1 MNTLGRISTKDK
13 SGRPRGVWPN
23 RHASWIVFLV
33 LACSAVDLTA
43 TEVDRLLVAVNGT
56 AITEGDLYIARKLN
70 PLVFSI
76 DEKDTASREDAISR
90 LIDLELIR
98 QELRHFSMDAENE
111 NSLDA
116 KVKEWRDR
124 LTEAGI
130 TPGDVERLG
139 IRESELNSYLRL
151 RISILEFVDF
161 RFGPFAVVSDAEIEA
176 YYQETFRP
184 QLRDS
189 GLEIPPL
196 AQVSDRIESILKED
210 KINEALDQWLLDT
223 RDNARI
229 EYFYKG
235 DPAGKDPAFSREG
248 SLSGATE

>member
-1 MNTLGRISTKDK
+1 LERIRAKDE
-13 SGRPRGVWPN
+13 SGRRRGV
-23 RHASWIVFLV
+23 RSKLRTVWIVSLI
-33 LACSAVDLTA
+33 LACSALDLA
-43 TEVDRLLVAVNGT
+43 GTEVDRLLVAVNGSV
-56 AITEGDLYIARKLN
+56 ITEGDLYITRKLN

-76 DEKDTASREDAISR
+76 DEKDTASREDALDR

-116 KVKEWRDR
+116 KVKEWRNR
-124 LTEAGI
+124 MAETGVA
-130 TPGDVERLG
+130 PGDVERLG

-151 RISILEFVDF
+151 RISILEFIDF

-176 YYQETFRP
+176 YYKETFGP
-184 QLRDS
+184 QLRDA

-196 AQVSDRIESILKED
+196 AQVSDRIESILKDD
-210 KINEALDQWLLDT
+210 KINEALDQWLLDA

-235 DPAGKDPAFSREG
+235 DPDGKDPIFSRED
-248 SLSGATE
+248 SRSEATE